1 MRNILEHTA
10 KDARSFFLKEE
21 SYFNFDLPI
30 YFSFQTLIDK
40 IDKKISKKKLS
51 DFRKSSPRDFDDVN
65 YQLLSNKDGKY
76 AWRPFQLIHPA
87 IYVSLVN
94 RITEKENWKIIKER
108 FKVFQKNE
116 KIECHSLPM
125 VSEKENETDKKVQI
139 YTWW

>member
-1 MRNILEHTA
+1 MRNILEHSA
-10 KDARSFFLKEE
+10 KDARSFFLKKE
-21 SYFNFDLPI
+21 SYVNFDLPI

-87 IYVSLVN
+87 IYVSLVH
-94 RITEKENWKIIKER
+94 RITEKENWQIIKER
-108 FKVFQKNE
+108 NYNPKKGCYARAME
-116 KIECHSLPM
+116 ATGRKIPPFFERR
-125 VSEKENETDKKVQI
+125 I
-139 YTWW
+139 